1 MNMGKMYP
9 TTDRAQLNSLA
20 GTFRALI
27 ALVAGA
33 SFLAAC
39 GEPATDGVEPS
50 NERVRV
56 NGFTL
61 PQGFTATLFAEGFD
75 IPRHIAVNDNGD
87 VYVALR
93 SGQARFAQTDEPGGI
108 AALRDS
114 DGDGIADIVR
124 SFGPTDVDTG
134 LAIYEGHLYVASM
147 TTIYA
152 YRLAGELVPSGDP
165 EVVVA
170 GLPLSGSGHR
180 TKPITFDTDGNLYTQ
195 VGSPSNSC
203 QIEPG
208 TPGSPG
214 MQPCTLLEEHGGVFR
229 FDADARNQVH
239 AENHVRYSTGQRNV
253 VALEWNDAAG
263 ALYLLMHDRDSL
275 NQLWPEHFTLEDDI
289 ELPAEEFHRL
299 ERNDDLGWPYTY
311 YDQIRGERMVSPE
324 YGGDG
329 QTVAEGGRYK
339 EPLIGFP
346 GHWAPDDLVFYEAD
360 QFPERYRHGAFI
372 AFHGQVSPRRPDRG
386 GYNVVFVPMNAD
398 GDVTGEWEIFADDF
412 EIPESGSDVIGR
424 PNGLAIDS
432 RGSLYIVDD
441 AGGRIWKVSY
451 TG

>member
-1 MNMGKMYP
+1 MNRV
-9 TTDRAQLNSLA
+9 TDMTRTLVALLA
-20 GTFRALI
+20 GGSL
-27 ALVAGA
+27 LAG
-33 SFLAAC
+33 C
-39 GEPATDGVEPS
+39 GEPAIDDDAASDG
-50 NERVRV
+50 RVRV

-93 SGQARFAQTDEPGGI
+93 SGQARFGQTDEPGGI

-114 DGDGIADIVR
+114 DGDGVADVVRRFGPADI
-124 SFGPTDVDTG
+124 DTG
-134 LAIYEGHLYVASM
+134 LAISDGHLYVSSM

-152 YRLAGELVPSGDP
+152 YPLRGELVPDGDP
-165 EVVVA
+165 EIVVSE
-170 GLPLSGSGHR
+170 LPESGSGHR
-180 TKPITFDTDGNLYTQ
+180 TKPITFDNAGNLYTQ

-203 QIEPG
+203 QTEPG

-229 FDADARNQVH
+229 FDAEARNQTH
-239 AENHVRYSTGQRNV
+239 AADGFRYSTGQRNI
-253 VALEWNDAAG
+253 VALEWNESAG

-275 NQLWPEHFTLEDDI
+275 NQLWPENFTVEDDI

-299 ERNDDLGWPYTY
+299 EQNDDLGWPYTY

-329 QTVAEGGRYK
+329 QTVAEAERYK
-339 EPLIGFP
+339 DPLIGFP

-372 AFHGQVSPRRPDRG
+372 AFHGQVSPRRADPG

-398 GDVTGEWEIFADDF
+398 GDITGEWEIFADDF
-412 EIPESGSDVIGR
+412 EIPEPGSEVIGR
-424 PNGLAIDS
+424 PNGLAIDAE
-432 RGSLYIVDD
+432 GSLYIVDD